1 MALDTNVDRVV
12 AGGAGGHLAQRRI
25 RRETSTMTTR
35 STSGRHHTGLAQRA
49 GLALGA
55 LAIAALAI
63 GCITPSDPR
72 LDDESRHDVRI
83 VRVIDGSAKSAVYR
97 RG

>member
-1 MALDTNVDRVV
+1 
-12 AGGAGGHLAQRRI
+12 
-25 RRETSTMTTR
+25 MTTR
-35 STSGRHHTGLAQRA
+35 STSGRRDTGLARRA

-55 LAIAALAI
+55 LAVAALAS

-72 LDDESRHDVRI
+72 LDDESRHDVRV
-83 VRVIDGSAKSAVYR
+83 VRVIDGSATSAVLR